1 MNAKN
6 LPNVSTNIIGSPTA
20 SLFMVKII
28 VASEA
33 SDPIFKTIHFQYYTL
48 VVLIQIKYFC
58 KSEEGVG
65 GEEIS
70 RGGNSS

>member
-1 MNAKN
+1 M
-6 LPNVSTNIIGSPTA
+6 LYSTIQSD
-20 SLFMVKII
+20 FI

-58 KSEEGVG
+58 NSEEASSSK
-65 GEEIS
+65 EQIS